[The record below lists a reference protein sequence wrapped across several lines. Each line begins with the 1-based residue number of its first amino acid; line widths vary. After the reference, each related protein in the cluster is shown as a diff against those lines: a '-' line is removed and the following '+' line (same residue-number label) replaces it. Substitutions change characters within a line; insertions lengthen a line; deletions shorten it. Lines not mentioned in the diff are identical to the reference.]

1 LGDEV
6 IQETNEYGDIV
17 ERNATISE
25 RVDAFK
31 KNIPALTNNIRNAL
45 LMYNWKGDVAWISG
59 QPNHPAMDSFTGGF
73 LIVGLAACGAM
84 IVRRRTD
91 PVYALIPVMVLI
103 MLLPSALSVAMTIE
117 NPSATRT
124 TGSLPPAYLLA
135 ALPLGLLVTQ
145 IRKIVV
151 GQRGAIVA
159 FGFSAI
165 IILGAFE
172 VNANVYF
179 NKYRETYEIS
189 SLPYSEAGRILRGFA
204 ISDGSYGNAF
214 MIAYTHWWDHR
225 AVGMEA
231 GINDWTN
238 GIVDYRQVPD
248 FLSDTWLCVENKYRL
263 DPEKDLLFF
272 YNRNDEAAGLQLTE
286 WFPTGR
292 SALIDSYQRGDDYML
307 FRVPALGVEGLRR
320 FLEDNTTNPRC
331 VG

>member
-1 LGDEV
+1 
-6 IQETNEYGDIV
+6 
-17 ERNATISE
+17 
-25 RVDAFK
+25 
-31 KNIPALTNNIRNAL
+31 
-45 LMYNWKGDVAWISG
+45 
-59 QPNHPAMDSFTGGF
+59 
-73 LIVGLAACGAM
+73 
-84 IVRRRTD
+84 
-91 PVYALIPVMVLI
+91 
-103 MLLPSALSVAMTIE
+103 
-117 NPSATRT
+117 
-124 TGSLPPAYLLA
+124 
-135 ALPLGLLVTQ
+135 VTQ